1 MSPLVLVDAPKPAAP
16 EPNVVDTPESIVS
29 SGPSVPAP
37 ADADRLTDPRFA
49 RLNRGLLGFR
59 IALYVSLGASLAGL
73 DPTPGPGLFILL
85 GLLALVPA
93 IQVRA
98 LEGFRV
104 ETGVSISLAVA
115 FALWWRFGSL
125 IALEVLPLFS
135 LAVSGL
141 LLSRVRAA
149 FLAGAAAALQLGQV
163 LAYWAASSGYQ
174 WPGFH
179 PVGDRSQLYARAVML
194 GLVCVVGV
202 AFLRVGAILRDYQ
215 AELAATTGEE
225 IRLTEIVRHKNSLIN
240 AVAHELRTP
249 LTAVLGLSL
258 ALGDRHLA
266 LKDDDRWALART
278 VADESRRLANVLE
291 NLVVDA
297 RSEATG
303 LATRSEAVDLAAE
316 IETIWGQL
324 DPPAD
329 WTLDV
334 VGDGLAL
341 ADRLRTRHLIK
352 NLLDNSLR
360 HGLSPVRVDIGAIG
374 GNVVCCFRD
383 AGGGVDRAIEG
394 QLFHEY
400 EPETAHT
407 RAGGTGLGLRI
418 ARILARSMGGDLLYA
433 DGSFVLSLPVGSRDR

>member
-1 MSPLVLVDAPKPAAP
+1 MSPLVLVDAPKAGAP
-16 EPNVVDTPESIVS
+16 SPGEPISPGRAQT
-29 SGPSVPAP
+29 PSVPAP
-37 ADADRLTDPRFA
+37 ANADRLTDPRFA

-59 IALYVSLGASLAGL
+59 IALYFSLGASLFGL
-73 DPTPGPGLFILL
+73 ESPPGPVLFVLL

-93 IQVRA
+93 IQVRS
-98 LEGFRV
+98 LERFRV
-104 ETGVSISLAVA
+104 ETGVLISLAVA
-115 FALWWRFGSL
+115 FVLWWRFGSL

-149 FLAGAAAALQLGQV
+149 VLAGVAAVVQLLQV
-163 LAYWAASSGYQ
+163 ITHWAVSMGSEL
-174 WPGFH
+174 PFFH
-179 PVGDRSQLYARAVML
+179 PVGDRSQLYSRLVMF

-215 AELAATTGEE
+215 AELAAKTGEE

-258 ALGDRHLA
+258 ALGDRHLS
-266 LKDDDRWALART
+266 LKNEDRWALART
-278 VADESRRLANVLE
+278 VGDESRRLANVLE
-291 NLVVDA
+291 NLVIEA

-303 LATRSEAVDLAAE
+303 LATKSEAVDLAIE
-316 IETIWGQL
+316 VETIWGQL

-329 WTLDV
+329 WTLHV

-360 HGLSPVRVDIGAIG
+360 HGVSPVRVDISTAG
-374 GNVVCCFRD
+374 GMVVCSFRD
-383 AGGGVDRAIEG
+383 AGGGVDREIEER
-394 QLFHEY
+394 LFHEY
-400 EPETAHT
+400 EPESAHT

-418 ARILARSMGGDLLYA
+418 ARILARSMGGDLVYA
-433 DGSFVLSLPVGSRDR
+433 GGSFVLSLPLRSADR

>member
-1 MSPLVLVDAPKPAAP
+1 MSPLVLVDAPKPGAIWP
-16 EPNVVDTPESIVS
+16 GESIPA
-29 SGPSVPAP
+29 GPPTVPVASP
-37 ADADRLTDPRFA
+37 VDSDRLTDPRFA

-59 IALYVSLGASLAGL
+59 IALYVSLGASLVGL
-73 DPTPGPGLFILL
+73 DPPPGAGLFILL

-93 IQVRA
+93 IQISL
-98 LEGFRV
+98 LERFRV

-115 FALWWRFGSL
+115 FVLWWRFGSL

-141 LLSRVRAA
+141 LLSRVRAGV
-149 FLAGAAAALQLGQV
+149 LAGVAAAVQLLQV
-163 LAYWAASSGYQ
+163 LTYWVASTGSEL
-174 WPGFH
+174 PFFH
-179 PVGDRSQLYARAVML
+179 PVGDRSQLYSRLVMF

-215 AELAATTGEE
+215 SELAAKTGEE
-225 IRLTEIVRHKNSLIN
+225 IRLTEVVRHKNSLIN

-258 ALGDRHLA
+258 ALGDRHLS
-266 LKDDDRWALART
+266 LKDEDRWALART

-303 LATRSEAVDLAAE
+303 LATKPEAVDLAVE

-324 DPPAD
+324 DPSSD
-329 WTLDV
+329 WKLEV
-334 VGDGLAL
+334 VGDGLAV

-352 NLLDNSLR
+352 NVLDNSLR
-360 HGLSPVRVDIGAIG
+360 HGSSPTRVDIEAAGAM
-374 GNVVCCFRD
+374 VVCSFRD
-383 AGGGVDRAIEG
+383 GGGGVDPAIEDR
-394 QLFHEY
+394 LFHEY
-400 EPETAHT
+400 EPESAHT

-433 DGSFVLSLPVGSRDR
+433 DGSFVLTLPLKDPDK

>member
-1 MSPLVLVDAPKPAAP
+1 MSPLVLVDAPKPGAINSGEATQAGSPQPPPSAA
-16 EPNVVDTPESIVS
+16 V
-29 SGPSVPAP
+29 
-37 ADADRLTDPRFA
+37 ADSDRLTDPRFA

-59 IALYVSLGASLAGL
+59 IALYISLGASLIGL
-73 DPTPGPGLFILL
+73 EPAPGPALFILL
-85 GLLALVPA
+85 GLFALVPA
-93 IQVRA
+93 IQVKA
-98 LEGFRV
+98 LERFRV

-115 FALWWRFGSL
+115 FLLWWRFGSL

-149 FLAGAAAALQLGQV
+149 VLASVAAVVQMLQV
-163 LAYWAASSGYQ
+163 LTHWAASTGYGL
-174 WPGFH
+174 PLFH
-179 PVGDRSQLYARAVML
+179 SVGDRAQVYSRLVML

-215 AELAATTGEE
+215 VELAAKTGEE
-225 IRLTEIVRHKNSLIN
+225 VRLTEIVRHKNSLIN
-240 AVAHELRTP
+240 AVAHGLRTP

-266 LKDDDRWALART
+266 LKDEDRWALART

-291 NLVVDA
+291 NLVVEA

-303 LATRSEAVDLAAE
+303 LATRSENVDLAVE
-316 IETIWGQL
+316 IETIWAQL
-324 DPPAD
+324 DPVSS
-329 WTLDV
+329 WTLEV

-352 NLLDNSLR
+352 NLLDNSIR
-360 HGLSPVRVDIGAIG
+360 HGISPVQVDIGTATG
-374 GNVVCCFRD
+374 VVVCTFRD
-383 AGGGVDRAIEG
+383 AGGGVDRAIAAR
-394 QLFHEY
+394 LFHEY
-400 EPETAHT
+400 EPESAHT

-418 ARILARSMGGDLLYA
+418 ARILARSMGGDLAYA
-433 DGSFVLSLPVGSRDR
+433 DGSFILSLPAERPDR

>member
-1 MSPLVLVDAPKPAAP
+1 MSPLVLVDAPRRGAINPGESIPVTRSESSVLAPAA
-16 EPNVVDTPESIVS
+16 DTE
-29 SGPSVPAP
+29 
-37 ADADRLTDPRFA
+37 RLTDPRFA

-59 IALYVSLGASLAGL
+59 IALYVSLGASLIGVEPQPA
-73 DPTPGPGLFILL
+73 PAVFVLL

-98 LEGFRV
+98 LERFRV

-115 FALWWRFGSL
+115 LVLWWRFGSL

-141 LLSRVRAA
+141 LLSRFRAA
-149 FLAGAAAALQLGQV
+149 VLAGVAAALQLLQV
-163 LAYWAASSGYQ
+163 LADWAAMQGYEL
-174 WPGFH
+174 PYFH
-179 PVGDRSQLYARAVML
+179 TVGDRSQLYSRLVVF
-194 GLVCVVGV
+194 GLVCVIGV

-215 AELAATTGEE
+215 VELALTTGEQ

-258 ALGDRHLA
+258 AMGDRHLS
-266 LKDDDRWALART
+266 LKDEDRWALART

-291 NLVVDA
+291 NLVVEA

-303 LATRSEAVDLAAE
+303 LATKYETVDLALE

-324 DPPAD
+324 DPSNA
-329 WTLDV
+329 WSLDV
-334 VGDGLAL
+334 VGSGLAI
-341 ADRLRTRHLIK
+341 ADRLRARHLIK
-352 NLLDNSLR
+352 NLLDNSIR
-360 HGLSPVRVDIGAIG
+360 HGLSPVRVDIEAAAGLA
-374 GNVVCCFRD
+374 VCTFRD
-383 AGGGVDRAIEG
+383 AGGGVDPTVEAR
-394 QLFHEY
+394 LFHEY
-400 EPETAHT
+400 EPESAHT

-418 ARILARSMGGDLLYA
+418 ARILARSMGGDLVYA
-433 DGSFVLSLPVGSRDR
+433 DGSFVLTLQAGSTDR

>member
-1 MSPLVLVDAPKPAAP
+1 MSPLVLVDAPRQGAISPG
-16 EPNVVDTPESIVS
+16 ESI
-29 SGPSVPAP
+29 PARGAQAQLLASP
-37 ADADRLTDPRFA
+37 ATTDRLTDPRFA

-59 IALYVSLGASLAGL
+59 IALYISLGASLIGV
-73 DPTPGPGLFILL
+73 DPRPGPALFVLL

-93 IQVRA
+93 IQVKA
-98 LEGFRV
+98 LERFRV

-115 FALWWRFGSL
+115 FVLWWRFGSL

-141 LLSRVRAA
+141 LLSRFRAA
-149 FLAGAAAALQLGQV
+149 VLAVVAAAAQLLQV
-163 LAYWAASSGYQ
+163 LAHWAASSGNDL
-174 WPGFH
+174 PFFH
-179 PVGDRSQLYARAVML
+179 PVGDRSQLYSRFVVF

-215 AELAATTGEE
+215 VELAAKTGEE
-225 IRLTEIVRHKNSLIN
+225 VRLTEIVRHKNSLIN

-258 ALGDRHLA
+258 ALGDRNLS
-266 LKDDDRWALART
+266 LKDEDRWALART

-291 NLVVDA
+291 NLVVEA

-303 LATRSEAVDLAAE
+303 LATRPEAIDLAVE

-324 DPPAD
+324 DPSSG

-334 VGDGLAL
+334 VGGGLAT

-352 NLLDNSLR
+352 NLLDNSIR
-360 HGLSPVRVDIGAIG
+360 HGAPPVQVDIAAAVG
-374 GNVVCCFRD
+374 VLVCTFRD
-383 AGGGVDRAIEG
+383 ALGGVDPTIESR
-394 QLFHEY
+394 LFHEY
-400 EPETAHT
+400 EPDSAHT
-407 RAGGTGLGLRI
+407 RAEGTGLGLRI

-433 DGSFVLSLPVGSRDR
+433 DGSFVLSLPVQEGDQ